1 MRSEW
6 QTLPMAFMAAAL
18 PVGGEVVIS
27 SHTMVATAT
36 AIHFAGL
43 KPVPTDPGPDHLLD
57 CNGIEACI
65 TDATVAICPTQLNGR
80 TCDMDRLMQLASD
93 RGLAVLEDA
102 AQALGSRFDGRCAG
116 TFGLA
121 GCISCYPA
129 KLLGCLGDGGAVLTN
144 EDAVYEK
151 LLLLRDHGRGRDGDV
166 HLWGFN
172 SRLDNL
178 QASFLNAQ
186 FGSYSGVIAH
196 RRDLADHYHERLREC
211 ESLMLP
217 PHPDQDPRH
226 FDVFQN
232 YEIEAEDRDRL
243 KRYLADREID
253 TLIQWGGK
261 AIHHFSKLGFDV
273 DLPHTDAL
281 FDRLLMLPLNMSLA
295 IDDVDYVCDSVLEF
309 YGQRRTGS

>member
-1 MRSEW
+1 
-6 QTLPMAFMAAAL
+6 
-18 PVGGEVVIS
+18 
-27 SHTMVATAT
+27 
-36 AIHFAGL
+36 
-43 KPVPTDPGPDHLLD
+43 
-57 CNGIEACI
+57 
-65 TDATVAICPTQLNGR
+65 
-80 TCDMDRLMQLASD
+80 
-93 RGLAVLEDA
+93 
-102 AQALGSRFDGRCAG
+102 
-116 TFGLA
+116 
-121 GCISCYPA
+121 
-129 KLLGCLGDGGAVLTN
+129 
-144 EDAVYEK
+144 
-151 LLLLRDHGRGRDGDV
+151 
-166 HLWGFN
+166 
-172 SRLDNL
+172 
-178 QASFLNAQ
+178 
-186 FGSYSGVIAH
+186 
-196 RRDLADHYHERLREC
+196 
-211 ESLMLP
+211 MLP